1 MVKPT
6 ARYAYDGLDRVMH
19 EKARLSLLT
28 ALITH
33 PNGLSFTELKQ
44 HCGLTDGN
52 LSRHMKVLQDGGLVA
67 VVKGYE
73 DNRPHT
79 AVTITASGQRQF
91 LDYLSV
97 LERVLRDAAALPT
110 TLPNTLPT
118 TQPAA
123 EPDLA

>member
-1 MVKPT
+1 MVKPA

-33 PNGLSFTELKQ
+33 PKGLSFTELKQ

-52 LSRHMKVLQDGGLVA
+52 LSRHMKVLQESGLVA

-79 AVTITASGQRQF
+79 AVTITPAGQQQF
-91 LDYLSV
+91 LEYLSV
-97 LERVLRDAAALPT
+97 LEQVLRDAAPLPAS
-110 TLPNTLPT
+110 PS
-118 TQPAA
+118 AA

>member
-1 MVKPT
+1 MVKPV

-33 PNGLSFTELKQ
+33 PAGLSFTALKQ

-79 AVTITASGQRQF
+79 AVTITPAGQRQF
-91 LDYLSV
+91 LDYLGV
-97 LERVLRDAAALPT
+97 LEQVLRDAAPTAAALPAI
-110 TLPNTLPT
+110 TLPATK
-118 TQPAA
+118 
-123 EPDLA
+123 PDPV

>member
-1 MVKPT
+1 M
-6 ARYAYDGLDRVMH
+6 MH
-19 EKARLSLLT
+19 ERARLSLLT

-33 PNGLSFTELKQ
+33 PTGLSFTELKQ

-67 VVKGYE
+67 VVKGYQ

-79 AVTITASGQRQF
+79 TVTITGSGQQQF

-97 LERVLRDAAALPT
+97 LEQVLRDAAALTAP
-110 TLPNTLPT
+110 LPD
-118 TQPAA
+118 A

>member
-33 PNGLSFTELKQ
+33 PKGLSFTELKQ

-52 LSRHMKVLQDGGLVA
+52 LSRHMKVLQDAGLVA
-67 VVKGYE
+67 AVKGYD
-73 DNRPHT
+73 DNRPLT
-79 AVTITASGQRQF
+79 TVTITPAGQQQF
-91 LDYLSV
+91 LEYLSV
-97 LERVLRDAAALPT
+97 LEQVLRDAAPLPASLT
-110 TLPNTLPT
+110 ATFPD
-118 TQPAA
+118 A
-123 EPDLA
+123 EPDLV

>member
-1 MVKPT
+1 MVKPA

-33 PNGLSFTELKQ
+33 PKGLSFTKLKQ
-44 HCGLTDGN
+44 QCGLTDGN

-73 DNRPHT
+73 DNRPLT
-79 AVTITASGQRQF
+79 TVTITPTGQQQF
-91 LDYLSV
+91 LEYLSV
-97 LERVLRDAAALPT
+97 LEQVLRDAAPLTASLPAT
-110 TLPNTLPT
+110 FPD
-118 TQPAA
+118 A
-123 EPDLA
+123 EPDLV